1 MTTAPGPAQFLSAG
15 LMHLRI
21 IVSTI
26 LIALL
31 GCVQFAVAAK
41 PVSLWMIESD
51 QAKVYLLGSIHVMRS
66 NM

>member
-1 MTTAPGPAQFLSAG
+1 
-15 LMHLRI
+15 MHLRI